1 MATPTLTGS
10 PSIQIGHSF
19 GVRVPCFL
27 AFRGYCSPSFS
38 RGFVYTNHTNPA
50 ALAEKVVSK
59 AVRIVM
65 MISTILL
72 IVFFF
77 CSFIGNLLSFRLN
90 LTKTIKTPLCVC
102 GLRPLCLSRETASAS
117 KLSSRSQDYHRF
129 VPNHRPHRKRTSAE
143 RLTPCFILEEHRSL
157 QLTEKQ
163 TSPFATSLGRPIT
176 SLNEVSVRRL
186 F

>member
-27 AFRGYCSPSFS
+27 AFRGYCSPSIS
-38 RGFVYTNHTNPA
+38 REFVYTNHTNPA

-117 KLSSRSQDYHRF
+117 KLSSRSQDNHRF
-129 VPNHRPHRKRTSAE
+129 VPNH
-143 RLTPCFILEEHRSL
+143 
-157 QLTEKQ
+157 
-163 TSPFATSLGRPIT
+163 SPPSETNFR
-176 SLNEVSVRRL
+176 
-186 F
+186 